1 MLVVP
6 AVLPVVPLIE
16 GKTKVAGL
24 EGGTLQRLFA
34 LATLV
39 PVGVV
44 GFFSFGADGGDWLS
58 PQAASSRNHALVPHK
73 SPQPPAHGQPA
84 APAQTQ

>member
-1 MLVVP
+1 MLPLVLLIAAWRAP
-6 AVLPVVPLIE
+6 RSRGTREYLCLSFLLVLPVVPLIE

-44 GFFSFGADGGDWLS
+44 GFFFLRRGRRRLAQSPSRKLS
-58 PQAASSRNHALVPHK
+58 
-73 SPQPPAHGQPA
+73 
-84 APAQTQ
+84 